1 MYNISKTS
9 DLKRQ
14 ILKGGTKLA
23 ERRKFF
29 RLPTSIKVSYHRSHS
44 SEKER
49 TSFTKNISLGGIWL
63 IADEELEELD
73 SLALKIFIPGSIKP
87 INAIGEVVWV
97 KEFTK
102 GGLSA
107 GGKFDVGIKFIKID
121 EKDTKEIEKY
131 ISSEA
136 AKQFDKRYL

>member
-1 MYNISKTS
+1 M
-9 DLKRQ
+9 
-14 ILKGGTKLA
+14 A

-29 RLPTSIKVSYHRSHS
+29 RLATSIKVTYHRSRA

-49 TSFTKNISLGGIWL
+49 TSFTKNISRGGVWL
-63 IADEELEELD
+63 IADEELKELE
-73 SLALKIFIPGSIKP
+73 SLVLKIFIPGCIKP
-87 INAIGEVVWV
+87 INAVGEVVWI

-121 EKDTKEIEKY
+121 EKDAKEIEKY

-136 AKQFDKRYL
+136 AKQFAKRYL